1 MNSQETKQQQ
11 EKKTQQAQ
19 QGMSKPDAEATD
31 KLIKLFINDEQVHQF
46 SPDTKV
52 SEVLTM
58 VLDTKNGFLFL
69 GDVEDPLEPKKTLT
83 EVGITKQ
90 GNVYTS
96 LCQKVEVTVEY
107 TSESKTH
114 KFPPNV
120 KLKAI
125 QNWALEQNW
134 NPAIDPSE
142 RPNFAFFAPDSGD
155 EPLPEASR
163 LAAYITKGTCTV
175 TFELAY
181 RGRQQG

>member
-1 MNSQETKQQQ
+1 MESQDVKQQQ

-19 QGMSKPDAEATD
+19 QGMSKPDSEATE

-46 SPDTKV
+46 TPNTRV
-52 SEVLTM
+52 SEVVAL
-58 VLDTKNGFLFL
+58 VLGDKKGFLFL
-69 GDVEDPLEPKKTLT
+69 SDAEEPLDSKKTLA

-96 LCQKVEVTVEY
+96 LCQKVEITVEY
-107 TSESKTH
+107 MSESKTH
-114 KFPPNV
+114 KFSSSI

-142 RPNFAFFAPDSGD
+142 RCNFAFFASNSGD

-163 LAAYITKGTCTV
+163 LAAYVNEDCCTV

-181 RGRQQG
+181 RRRQQG